1 MNISWLHEDLEVF
14 ENSFDLTISLVFTLA
29 RFITLIL
36 AIIVHRT
43 FYKLMQRLPGRAV
56 NQIIYPYMVSCQKTI
71 FTGSA
76 LGILQMLL
84 LLFASFVSP
93 GLEPKRA
100 CSLSIFEKMVR
111 PCNTFS
117 CNKRK
122 NNPPLQHFFM

>member
-1 MNISWLHEDLEVF
+1 MENRTSLETNLLAMNISWLHEDLEVF

-76 LGILQMLL
+76 FLDIQRHPKQNEFFKCYDALL
-84 LLFASFVSP
+84 RAALTGYGHPSLF
-93 GLEPKRA
+93 
-100 CSLSIFEKMVR
+100 
-111 PCNTFS
+111 
-117 CNKRK
+117 
-122 NNPPLQHFFM
+122 

>member
-1 MNISWLHEDLEVF
+1 MENRTSLETDLLVMNIPWLHEDLEVF

-71 FTGSA
+71 FTG
-76 LGILQMLL
+76 ILQ
-84 LLFASFVSP
+84 
-93 GLEPKRA
+93 
-100 CSLSIFEKMVR
+100 
-111 PCNTFS
+111 
-117 CNKRK
+117 
-122 NNPPLQHFFM
+122 